1 MAHLFIE
8 ANTISNLNYLTMQQL
23 PKTARYLSLLAA
35 TLALLTSLLG
45 LFDPS
50 IYAQETENWARQARG
65 QDIGNLLAVLVL
77 FVALRQ
83 KGDRVFLIWQGTLF
97 YLVYAFMIYAFALHF
112 NVLFLAYVGV
122 LGCSAYAWA
131 SALLQNPFASMEH
144 REISRGRTRAG
155 WILMLIGVLFGLL
168 WLAEIIPALIY
179 ETVPAS
185 MTEAG
190 RIVNPVHVIDL
201 ALVLPAMII
210 SGRWLQ
216 RGKRAGD
223 WFGPSWLVFSVLMGL
238 SIVATMLLELLRG
251 NQEVLPVLILVGIV
265 VLASGWGFRQTAN

>member
-1 MAHLFIE
+1 
-8 ANTISNLNYLTMQQL
+8 MQQL

-190 RIVNPVHVIDL
+190 LIVNPVHVIDL

>member
-1 MAHLFIE
+1 MSMEHIPVSSR
-8 ANTISNLNYLTMQQL
+8 I
-23 PKTARYLSLLAA
+23 LSGIALL
-35 TLALLTSLLG
+35 LALLTSLLG

-50 IYAQETENWARQARG
+50 VYAQETENWARQARG
-65 QDIGNLLAVLVL
+65 QDIGNLLAALAL

-83 KGDRVFLIWQGTLF
+83 KGDRAFLIWQGTLF

-131 SALLQNPFASMEH
+131 GALLRQPFHAMES
-144 REISRGRTRAG
+144 RGSSRGRTRAG

-168 WLAEIIPALIY
+168 WLAEIIPALVY
-179 ETVPAS
+179 ETLPAS

-190 RIVNPVHVIDL
+190 LIVNPVHVIDL
-201 ALVLPAMII
+201 AIVLPAMII

-238 SIVATMLLELLRG
+238 SIVAAMFLELSQG
-251 NQEVLPVLILVGIV
+251 NQEVWPVLIMLGIV
-265 VLASGWGFRQTAN
+265 VLASGWGFFQTQHGPRSTPNG